1 MFQKELGF
9 GTIDG
14 LPHKEKGTIGEMLSG
29 ICLKSQ
35 LRQNPTLT
43 ANIEIHDPNPRV
55 WISHING
62 PTVVQRLSFVDD
74 SSIGGDSGEKIQWEP
89 DFSFEMTLPAYN
101 VRQRIFIE
109 TKTGDSRPGGSQP
122 TAMRSA
128 ADQADPVSTTGLD
141 QPTTPDERVVV
152 LCQVEYNDT
161 KANLSYERIEP

>member
-43 ANIEIHDPNPRV
+43 ANIEIDDPNPRV

-101 VRQRIFIE
+101 VRQRIYIE
-109 TKTGDSRPGGSQP
+109 TKTGDSRPGGSQL

-141 QPTTPDERVVV
+141 QPTTPDERVVF
-152 LCQVEYNDT
+152 LCQIKYNDT